1 MSETNLTMA
10 MVSIR
15 ATLKRIRHRPDV
27 PADVAVEPDLLQQS
41 IKMML
46 NSNFPAGLPSTPRF
60 RLAEQDALLRQHKA
74 VVQTAQETLSRL
86 LPQLEAMDFR
96 PVKSEADYLMDT
108 VAANVDNEKLSDA
121 DFRQFIRNSIDP
133 IKGAIR

>member
-1 MSETNLTMA
+1 MSETNLIMA

-27 PADVAVEPDLLQQS
+27 PTDVAVELDLLQQS

-46 NSNFPAGLPSTPRF
+46 NSNFPTGLPSTPRF
-60 RLAEQDALLRQHKA
+60 RLVEQETLLRQHEA
-74 VVQTAQETLSRL
+74 VVQTAREALSRL

-121 DFRQFIRNSIDP
+121 DFLSIYQ
-133 IKGAIR
+133 KSFR

>member
-1 MSETNLTMA
+1 
-10 MVSIR
+10 
-15 ATLKRIRHRPDV
+15 
-27 PADVAVEPDLLQQS
+27 
-41 IKMML
+41 
-46 NSNFPAGLPSTPRF
+46 
-60 RLAEQDALLRQHKA
+60 
-74 VVQTAQETLSRL
+74 
-86 LPQLEAMDFR
+86 MDFR